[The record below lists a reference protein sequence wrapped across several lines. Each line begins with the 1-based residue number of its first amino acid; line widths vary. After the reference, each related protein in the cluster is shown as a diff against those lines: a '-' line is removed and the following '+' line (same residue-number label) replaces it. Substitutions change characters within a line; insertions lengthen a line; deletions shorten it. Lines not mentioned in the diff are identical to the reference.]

1 MSTLKECT
9 QLETLRFNFITYV
22 HIPDHAETLLH
33 AAYNDVLNANVEI
46 ILSAPS
52 QLQTIILTWFH
63 SGGLDAR
70 TVHALRNLPAWS
82 RLDDA
87 IRRLRHLASVTCVI
101 SLNEEWTIEETQIAC
116 EVLPV
121 GSAGRIYR
129 TERRRVAS
137 QDLGS
142 RTSSHLCFRWPAY
155 LQNPLMGA
163 G

>member
-9 QLETLRFNFITYV
+9 QLETLRLNFITYV

-63 SGGLDAR
+63 SGGLDAQ

-87 IRRLRHLASVTCVI
+87 IR
-101 SLNEEWTIEETQIAC
+101 
-116 EVLPV
+116 
-121 GSAGRIYR
+121 
-129 TERRRVAS
+129 
-137 QDLGS
+137 
-142 RTSSHLCFRWPAY
+142 
-155 LQNPLMGA
+155 
-163 G
+163 